1 MLITI
6 FIASSSILSVPFVL
20 WRIATV
26 DKFVVPLGPMGLIN
40 AAAFGITLWMAVLL
54 TKRNWRVLTKSP
66 GPAAVVAVASL
77 VLAAGMMLLC
87 SELYNWTIHLLPPP
101 AWVTAIFNEL
111 FNIKGNPVGAFFT
124 LSMVAPIAEEF
135 MCRRW
140 LLESLL
146 QRMRPSFSIALS
158 ALAFGLMHLNPWQFF
173 YATALGLGLGWIYW
187 RSRSVWICI
196 LWHALNNGLVIVFNY
211 WAPDIEGFR
220 PPAPGQVEFQPL
232 WLTGSGLALVIVGVI
247 LAVSQKRTAVDS
259 SAPIASSESGP
270 AVPTP
275 PVLPPPLPG

>member
-1 MLITI
+1 M
-6 FIASSSILSVPFVL
+6 
-20 WRIATV
+20 
-26 DKFVVPLGPMGLIN
+26 
-40 AAAFGITLWMAVLL
+40 
-54 TKRNWRVLTKSP
+54 
-66 GPAAVVAVASL
+66 
-77 VLAAGMMLLC
+77 
-87 SELYNWTIHLLPPP
+87 HLLPPP

-111 FNIKGNPVGAFFT
+111 FNIKSNPVGAFFT
-124 LSMVAPIAEEF
+124 LSVVAPIAEEY

-220 PPAPGQVEFQPL
+220 PPAAGQVEFQPW
-232 WLTGSGLALVIVGVI
+232 WLTGSGAALVVVGAI
-247 LAVSQKRTAVDS
+247 LAMSQRRVLEGFPASLVA
-259 SAPIASSESGP
+259 APAGGEAAEP
-270 AVPTP
+270 PP
-275 PVLPPPLPG
+275 PVLPPPLPS